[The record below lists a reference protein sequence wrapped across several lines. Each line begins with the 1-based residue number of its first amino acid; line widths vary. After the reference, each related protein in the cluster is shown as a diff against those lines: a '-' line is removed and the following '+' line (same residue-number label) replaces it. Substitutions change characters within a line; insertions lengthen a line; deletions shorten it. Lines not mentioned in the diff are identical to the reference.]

1 MHRGSNKHLNL
12 DLFEMLNESSL
23 WGKCTDL
30 FSDDAIDWTDEDIAH
45 ICDCLLEDSLRNLFD
60 SRCSPKTVEEIYKW
74 MMDDKDPNPFS
85 FVNCCEVSGLDPDN
99 MRGTVLFKLKLE
111 AKSKSVH

>member
-12 DLFEMLNESSL
+12 DLFEMLNDSSL

-60 SRCSPKTVEEIYKW
+60 SRLRYSPLSR
-74 MMDDKDPNPFS
+74 PNNH
-85 FVNCCEVSGLDPDN
+85 VI
-99 MRGTVLFKLKLE
+99 KIE
-111 AKSKSVH
+111 AG